1 MKTHELIDR
10 LSAEPALPAL
20 HPRSIGLQIVTVVGV
35 VSALFLLIAGPRDDL
50 MQAMSKPVV
59 LTKTVL
65 PAVLCLVALALA
77 LRLMRP

>member
-35 VSALFLLIAGPRDDL
+35 VSALVLLIAGPRDDRGGAIL
-50 MQAMSKPVV
+50 TTPLRV
-59 LTKTVL
+59 LAETL
-65 PAVLCLVALALA
+65 ERYLESSCL
-77 LRLMRP
+77 